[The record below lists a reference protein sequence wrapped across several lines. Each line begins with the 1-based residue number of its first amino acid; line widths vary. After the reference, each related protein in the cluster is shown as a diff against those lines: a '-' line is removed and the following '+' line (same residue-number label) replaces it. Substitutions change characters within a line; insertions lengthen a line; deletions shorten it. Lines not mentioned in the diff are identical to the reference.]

1 MTESSGLRLTGN
13 RSSVTL
19 RKIVIW
25 TVLILVT
32 AVQVFPFYWMLSF
45 SLKSNADVYG
55 GNIAGLPGV
64 FHWENYLKALTTG
77 HIGNY
82 LLNSLIVTAVA
93 ILVSDLLACMSS
105 YAMIRMKWKGSKSAL
120 MFFLVGYMI
129 PMHATLLP
137 LMLILRDMSMLNTRF
152 ALILPYI
159 AFALPFAIFLLTGF
173 VSDIPRELEEAACI
187 DGCSVYH
194 LFFSIIIPL
203 LKPAIATISI
213 FTYLTCWNDLLY
225 SMTFINADA
234 LKTLTYGIMTF
245 EGQYAVDW
253 GTVGAGLVIA
263 TVPTVIMYLLFSKH
277 MQKGLMAGA
286 VKG

>member
-1 MTESSGLRLTGN
+1 MTGSSKLGQTGQSGTT
-13 RSSVTL
+13 R
-19 RKIVIW
+19 RKFVIW
-25 TVLILVT
+25 TVLLLVT
-32 AVQVFPFYWMLSF
+32 VIQVFPFYWMLSF
-45 SLKSNADVYG
+45 SLKSNTDIYG
-55 GNIAGLPGV
+55 GNIAGIPAV
-64 FHWENYLKALTTG
+64 FHWENYVKALTTG
-77 HIGNY
+77 HIGTY
-82 LLNSLIVTAVA
+82 LINSLIVTVVA

-105 YAMIRMKWKGSKSAL
+105 YAMIRMKWRGSKSAL
-120 MFFLVGYMI
+120 MFFLIGYMI

-137 LMLILRDMSMLNTRF
+137 LMLILRNMSMLNTRL

-173 VSDIPRELEEAACI
+173 VSDIPKELEEAACI
-187 DGCSVYH
+187 DGCSIYR
-194 LFFSIIIPL
+194 LFFSIIVPL

-225 SMTFINADA
+225 SMTFVNADA

-253 GTVGAGLVIA
+253 GTMGAGLVIA
-263 TVPTVIMYLLFSKH
+263 TVPTVIMYLAFSKD